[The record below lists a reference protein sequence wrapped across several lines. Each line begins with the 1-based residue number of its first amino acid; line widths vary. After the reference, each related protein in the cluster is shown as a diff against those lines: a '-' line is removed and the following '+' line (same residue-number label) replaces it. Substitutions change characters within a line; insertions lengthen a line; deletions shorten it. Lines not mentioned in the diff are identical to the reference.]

1 MIIWQLLSN
10 LSHFHLSSAI
20 KVCYFCT
27 TAFSFEKEQIKNLFI
42 NKDNYIC
49 EVYKKICSAANE
61 KASF

>member
-49 EVYKKICSAANE
+49 EVYKKI
-61 KASF
+61 